1 MGKFITYY
9 LGSCMSI
16 SGLPY
21 VVETGPCRWI
31 SKNVNRWLQ
40 QSSRSAR
47 AVDVQGNR
55 EVDPVV

>member
-1 MGKFITYY
+1 
-9 LGSCMSI
+9 MSI

-21 VVETGPCRWI
+21 VVETEPCRWI

-55 EVDPVV
+55 EVHPVV